1 MIRIKRINRIAI
13 AVKDLDAAVENW
25 KKLFGIKPTIKGAEP
40 EDRLAWVAFNIGEG
54 ETTIEFYSPMNDPD
68 GETPVGR
75 FIKERGEGVYML
87 TLETVGSSAE
97 VLGEFSK
104 TGIKPAWGGILKRW
118 SGKFFEKAWGTK
130 SWTEH
135 YVHPRDANGAL
146 LALASVEYAD
156 PEFVV
161 GAPPGETIRPK

>member
-25 KKLFGIKPTIKGAEP
+25 KKLFDVKPTIRGAEP
-40 EDRLAWVAFNIGEG
+40 GDRLEWVALNIGEG
-54 ETTIEFYSPMNDPD
+54 EATIELYSPLNDPN
-68 GETPVGR
+68 GEMPVGK
-75 FIKERGEGVYML
+75 FIKEHGEGVYMM
-87 TLETVGSSAE
+87 TLETVGSSSE
-97 VLGEFSK
+97 VVEEFSK
-104 TGIKPAWGGILKRW
+104 TGIKPAWGGLLKRW
-118 SGKFFEKAWGTK
+118 SGKFFEKAWGAK

-135 YVHPRDANGAL
+135 YLHPRDANGVL

-161 GAPPGETIRPK
+161 GAPPAETIHPK